1 MRVSRPLPRALAAFA
16 AALTLSACSAPPDEA
31 VAAARAAEAAA
42 LEAGAETYA
51 PDALPAVAAA
61 RDALEAELASQEGK
75 MGILRSFRRAGEL
88 AQAYRA
94 AAEEASAAASAAYE
108 QAKNETVDLMNQ
120 GWADLS
126 AAPSLLASVPRGRIG
141 AQEMAALRA
150 DLAFAEERLRAAD
163 PLIPHGRYLEAREI
177 AREANEA
184 LARVKE
190 AVSLAQTE
198 GGAA

>member
-31 VAAARAAEAAA
+31 VAAARAAEVTA

-61 RDALEAELASQEGK
+61 REALEAELAAQEGK
-75 MGILRSFRRAGEL
+75 MALTRSFRRAGEL

-94 AAEEASAAASAAYE
+94 AADQAAAAAASAYE
-108 QAKNETVDLMNQ
+108 QAKNETVEFMNQ
-120 GWADLS
+120 GWTDL
-126 AAPSLLASVPRGRIG
+126 AGAPSLIASVPRGRLT
-141 AQEMAALRA
+141 AQELAALRA
-150 DLAFAEERLRAAD
+150 EVTLAEEQLRAAD
-163 PLIPHGRYLEAREI
+163 PLIPHGRYLEAREY
-177 AREANEA
+177 ARQAVDA

-190 AVSLAQTE
+190 AVARAQE
-198 GGAA
+198 GAGGT